1 MFQREISLL
10 YLTAKYQFDDVFKIF

>member
-1 MFQREISLL
+1 MFQRKISLL